1 MFLRYKINVF
11 IITSQCRILSYRDYI
26 FFFYFNET
34 SIIIKCVCDHIE
46 KFNKFQ
52 DVGKLQI
59 TIFKYN
65 QSITKQ

>member
-1 MFLRYKINVF
+1 MFLRYEINVF
-11 IITSQCRILSYRDYI
+11 IIASQCRILSYRDYI

-34 SIIIKCVCDHIE
+34 FIIIKYVSDHIG

-59 TIFKYN
+59 TIFKHN